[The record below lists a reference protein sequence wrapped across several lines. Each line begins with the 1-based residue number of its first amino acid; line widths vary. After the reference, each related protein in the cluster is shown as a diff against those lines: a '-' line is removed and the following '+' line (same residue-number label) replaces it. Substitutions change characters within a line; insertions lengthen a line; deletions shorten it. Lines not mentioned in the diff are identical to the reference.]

1 MKKRHHHQQDK
12 RAASAASPADDS
24 VEARLLD
31 SRTVGKAALLGLTAR
46 KIVEGSMAGL
56 NKSPLSGFAIEFR
69 QHREYTPGDELKH
82 VDWKLYGKTDR
93 FYIKQYEQETN
104 FDCSLLLDAS
114 ESMAYG
120 KGSQNKLEYGRV
132 LASVFSYLV
141 LSERNRLTLQFFDRE
156 VEDTLPPTSNPGSL
170 HNLCE
175 LLVAREPTRQT
186 AIGDILRKLADRL
199 RTRGICIIISDF
211 FDDTD
216 AVVKGLRRLS
226 FQGQEVIVF
235 HVMHPDELEFPFDGT
250 VEFDGFEVADI
261 QTLQPRRIRE
271 SYLKTIT
278 AFRKDIQ
285 KACEQNDITYTLVD
299 TSKSPE
305 EIISGFL
312 TTRMHYTGR

>member
-1 MKKRHHHQQDK
+1 
-12 RAASAASPADDS
+12 
-24 VEARLLD
+24 VETRLLD

-46 KIVEGSMAGL
+46 KIVEGTMAGL

-69 QHREYTPGDELKH
+69 QHREYAPGDELKH

-104 FDCSLLLDAS
+104 FDANLLLDAS

-132 LASVFSYLV
+132 LASVFSYLT
-141 LSERNRLTLQFFDRE
+141 LSDRNRLTLQFFDQE
-156 VEDTLPPTSNPGSL
+156 VENTLPPTTNPGSL

-175 LLVAREPTRQT
+175 LLVARTPTRQT
-186 AIGDILRKLADRL
+186 AIGGVLQELADRL
-199 RTRGICIIISDF
+199 RTRGICMIISDF

-216 AVVKGLRRLS
+216 AVIKGLRRLA

-235 HVMHPDELEFPFDGT
+235 HIMHPDELGFPFDGT
-250 VEFDGFEVADI
+250 VEFEGLEGAPNR
-261 QTLQPRRIRE
+261 TLQPRRIRE

-278 AFRKDIQ
+278 AFREDIQ

-299 TSKSPE
+299 TSKTPE

-312 TTRMHYTGR
+312 TTRLHYTGH